1 MCILSLMSYLT
12 VLDFLKKTRM
22 QNIILHLERSQR
34 LRFIRSLKLKFQA
47 LICQLKS
54 LEQDRKKIKMKQGLL
69 NRSKMRLSLQS
80 VFQCQKSK

>member
-22 QNIILHLERSQR
+22 QNIILHLERNQR

-54 LEQDRKKIKMKQGLL
+54 LEQDRKKIKMKQGLF
-69 NRSKMRLSLQS
+69 NRSKMRLSLLS
-80 VFQCQKSK
+80 VFQCQKNK